1 MFITDQYI
9 VFADAVSEDGTDYGT
24 GYYLTQKYSD
34 GGTDYFGPYNYAEDA
49 PLPPTNTQRIF

>member
-34 GGTDYFGPYNYAEDA
+34 GGMDYFGPYNYVEDA
-49 PLPPTNTQRIF
+49 PLSHTNNQRIF

>member
-34 GGTDYFGPYNYAEDA
+34 CGTDYFGPYNYAEDA